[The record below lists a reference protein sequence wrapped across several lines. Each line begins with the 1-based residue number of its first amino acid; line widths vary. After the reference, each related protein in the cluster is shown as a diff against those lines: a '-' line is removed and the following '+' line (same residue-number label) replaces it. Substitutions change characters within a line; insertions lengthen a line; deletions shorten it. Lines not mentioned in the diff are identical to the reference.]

1 MDDVF
6 TLEAPFFW
14 RFSIAIFDWLPEL
27 SPFLAQ
33 ENHHPKWW
41 DVMGITPPLLKK
53 STEIK
58 HLATWPPCCWKHD
71 QKLEKNLWS
80 SAIFP
85 QSYPPRASK
94 WCCKKFLT
102 ARPVLYSCSIPRP
115 GLRSAIMSIYET
127 MDIYGWLILD
137 KIYIMTGWQAW
148 SEVTKTGNAEMKG
161 TLRPSCD

>member
-1 MDDVF
+1 MDIFGGQPLVISSMAAKSCIYGWCF
-6 TLEAPFFW
+6 HIRSSIFLVIFHCNLWLATGAIPI
-14 RFSIAIFDWLPEL
+14 FSPIKYP
-27 SPFLAQ
+27 
-33 ENHHPKWW
+33 PKWW
-41 DVMGITPPLLKK
+41 DVMWICVEYSHCVVDYFGVTPPLLLKK
-53 STEIK
+53 STYK
-58 HLATWPPCCWKHD
+58 RLGLCCWKHD

-127 MDIYGWLILD
+127 MDDL
-137 KIYIMTGWQAW
+137 
-148 SEVTKTGNAEMKG
+148 S
-161 TLRPSCD
+161 